1 VRVALPTY
9 SFPQGTP
16 SEIIVSLVFTWIFL
30 LVTHRV
36 KTGQLFCILA
46 MLWAGILWLE
56 MMEWLKSREHTSFLN
71 LNLEKGKKKE
81 AWAVRCSSQVSEG
94 NAEGDIG
101 KPRGRCFLPPE
112 LDVSVFGSCSQMIY
126 FYWISI
132 LLMTI
137 YWIVISLEMLGIL
150 ILQFPSLKLS
160 FLINKEN
167 HN

>member
-1 VRVALPTY
+1 MRVALPTY

-30 LVTHRV
+30 SDSQSQNRSALLHSGHVLSWHSVIRNDGVTQITRTH
-36 KTGQLFCILA
+36 LFPEPES
-46 MLWAGILWLE
+46 GE
-56 MMEWLKSREHTSFLN
+56 
-71 LNLEKGKKKE
+71 GKKKE

-112 LDVSVFGSCSQMIY
+112 LDVSIFGSCSQMIY